1 MESKNNI
8 DDILTLLT
16 NEESNNYN
24 LIITGKEQYFLNNNN
39 ILAFIFNFRT
49 VFDKNN
55 EIEISFDFKVID
67 LINTLKIFSYFE
79 ANIDMTH
86 LIYRQNKH
94 KVVQKLV
101 IEIVNYIRA
110 WKFKDTLD
118 FIHLIHFL
126 NTIMHSDENFKKNIS
141 TISDLLNV
149 KFDNLFMTT
158 FKNVNNQVKISILFH
173 NFISL
178 FIISMKKFDSP
189 IDLDYIQIF
198 LNEQSISLLN
208 IFLSKQLDDSFIMNY
223 IISLINILEN
233 ITAWHTLKCFN
244 LLCIRCF
251 DCEIN
256 ENFLCYE
263 EKNIFMCNKC
273 FLMNLY
279 ESQIISNYNIKIYL
293 EFIVQKF
300 DIRNFIEL
308 ILNKII
314 KNDNKFLIYE
324 KLSKIIKE
332 LRLYLDFYSTN
343 EELLTDARNLYEELF
358 KEIES
363 FAHFYSD
370 TQRRKSYELLKLC
383 FDTKIN
389 HNISLYRDFN

>member
-158 FKNVNNQVKISILFH
+158 FKNVNNQVKISILTH
-173 NFISL
+173 
-178 FIISMKKFDSP
+178 
-189 IDLDYIQIF
+189 
-198 LNEQSISLLN
+198 
-208 IFLSKQLDDSFIMNY
+208 QLI
-223 IISLINILEN
+223 
-233 ITAWHTLKCFN
+233 
-244 LLCIRCF
+244 
-251 DCEIN
+251 
-256 ENFLCYE
+256 
-263 EKNIFMCNKC
+263 
-273 FLMNLY
+273 
-279 ESQIISNYNIKIYL
+279 
-293 EFIVQKF
+293 
-300 DIRNFIEL
+300 
-308 ILNKII
+308 
-314 KNDNKFLIYE
+314 
-324 KLSKIIKE
+324 
-332 LRLYLDFYSTN
+332 
-343 EELLTDARNLYEELF
+343 
-358 KEIES
+358 
-363 FAHFYSD
+363 
-370 TQRRKSYELLKLC
+370 
-383 FDTKIN
+383 
-389 HNISLYRDFN
+389 